1 MAYLLGTAGHVD
13 HGKTTLLAALTGID
27 ADRLPEEKARG
38 MTIDLGFAW
47 IDLPEIG
54 RVSIVDVPGHERFI
68 KNMLAGASG
77 VDVALLC
84 VASNE
89 GVMPQTREHFQILRL
104 LEARSL
110 VVALTKCDMTDDE
123 DQEIAE
129 LDVRDLVAGTPF
141 EDAPILRVS
150 AQTGEGVEALKAALA
165 ETLGSLGDRPMS
177 EKDWFLPIDRVFT
190 VAGHGTVVTGTLARG
205 KVRVGAEAEVQ
216 PGNLRARIR
225 SIQVHGHPADA
236 VEAGRRTAINLT
248 GVKKEDLHRG
258 QAVAAPG
265 CLAETQVLNVRLT
278 PVAEVKHGQRI
289 RLHLGSGEFIGKLFL
304 FDHAPGY
311 GQLRLETPVACA
323 RGQRAV
329 LRRYSPPDLLAG
341 AEVITPNATKRR
353 KNDRAVAELLA
364 GREEGDDS
372 ERIHA
377 ELSRHPRGIETKD
390 ICEAL
395 GATPQTLGDS
405 FERLLNDGRARSFGG
420 VWLAAEHLGEVAG
433 VVTDALARLHERNP
447 SQPAVSK
454 SALLGET
461 GLKWSA
467 KAFDRLIQYLDEA
480 GAVTLH
486 AGDVRLPDFRV
497 QLSEKQQQLL
507 ERVLD
512 AMEKAGAAAPSVAD
526 VARELRV
533 PSQAVEEM
541 IRLGLSAGR
550 MVKVDEGLI
559 YSVKTIDQLKQKA
572 REIGPRFTAAA
583 FRDATGSS
591 RKYAIPLLEH
601 FDSIRFTRR
610 VGDERVIVE

>member
-110 VVALTKCDMTDDE
+110 IVALTKCDLTSE
-123 DQEIAE
+123 EEQEIAE
-129 LDVRDLVAGTPF
+129 LDVRDLLAGTPF
-141 EDAPILRVS
+141 ENAPILRVS
-150 AQTGEGVEALKAALA
+150 AQTGQGIQELKVAISD
-165 ETLGSLGDRPMS
+165 TLRALGDRPMS

-205 KVRVGAEAEVQ
+205 KVRVGAEAEVL
-216 PGNLRARIR
+216 PGNLRARVR
-225 SIQVHGHPADA
+225 SIQVHGQPADI

-265 CLAETQVLNVRLT
+265 CLAETQILNVRLT
-278 PVAEVKHGQRI
+278 PVADLKHGQRV
-289 RLHLGSGEFIGKLFL
+289 RLHIGSGEFIGKLFL
-304 FDHAPGY
+304 FDHAPGF
-311 GQLRLETPVACA
+311 GQLRLEEPVACA

-341 AEVITPNATKRR
+341 AEVVTPNATKRR

-372 ERIHA
+372 ERIYG
-377 ELSRHPRGIETKD
+377 ELTRHPLGIETRD
-390 ICEAL
+390 VCEAL
-395 GATPQTLGDS
+395 GATAQTLGDA
-405 FERLLNDGRARSFGG
+405 FERLLNDGRARSFAGMW
-420 VWLAAEHLGEVAG
+420 VADKHLGEVRG
-433 VVTDALARLHERNP
+433 VVEEALARLHAQHP
-447 SQPAVSK
+447 SRPAIQK
-454 SALLGET
+454 SDLLAET
-461 GLKWSA
+461 NLGWSA

-480 GAVTLH
+480 GAVVLH

-497 QLSEKQQQLL
+497 SLSEKQEQLL
-507 ERVLD
+507 QRVLG

-526 VARELRV
+526 LANDLRV
-533 PSQAVEEM
+533 PPQAVEEM
-541 IRLGLSAGR
+541 IRLGLSAGK

-559 YSVKTIDQLKQKA
+559 YSTNTIEQLKRKA

-591 RKYAIPLLEH
+591 RKYVIPLLEY
-601 FDSIRFTRR
+601 FDSTRFTRR